1 MDEDLKLIARRIR
14 GWREELGL
22 SLHELARRADVS
34 PSTIQKVETEQM
46 VPSISIVM
54 KIARGLDRRPTELIS
69 DEPEHL
75 DVVLIRAK
83 EHATSGSIAK
93 MKAERLSGDLFDPS
107 IEMWRVFVSPGFS
120 SGSDPHAYEGEE
132 LILCE
137 EGCVTFA
144 FEEYEYQ
151 MQAGDSLHFKA
162 DLPHRWWNDGD
173 TVARIIIAGTFP
185 KALRRKLHEQM
196 QNPRKPRR

>member
-1 MDEDLKLIARRIR
+1 MKMQRREFLRAGAAGVAIAGLAGCAGLPGGSPKARVVVIGGGYGGATASKYIR
-14 GWREELGL
+14 
-22 SLHELARRADVS
+22 
-34 PSTIQKVETEQM
+34 
-46 VPSISIVM
+46 
-54 KIARGLDRRPTELIS
+54 
-69 DEPEHL
+69 
-75 DVVLIRAK
+75 
-83 EHATSGSIAK
+83 
-93 MKAERLSGDLFDPS
+93 LFDPS

-144 FEEYEYQ
+144 FEECEYQ